1 MPYKSGKSVA
11 DVNNKIDRFVNKEIP
26 QKIEAG
32 LYSVATSLGGNADFY
47 VPVDTNALMNSR
59 EHRVAKVGANFV
71 ATVGY
76 YQKYAAALHDPK
88 PGGKMDGWKPR
99 TPEMRAEAKSAKNY
113 TGRSIGGFNINA
125 KQGWLNIAWEW
136 KGEELLK
143 KFREGLVK

>member
-11 DVNNKIDRFVNKEIP
+11 DVNNKIDKFVNKEIP
-26 QKIEAG
+26 QKIESG
-32 LYSVATSLGGNADFY
+32 LYSVATSLGGYADFY

-76 YQKYAAALHDPK
+76 YQKYAAALHSPK

-143 KFREGLVK
+143 KFREGLIE

>member
-1 MPYKSGKSVA
+1 MPYKKGRSVA
-11 DVNNKIDRFVNKEIP
+11 DVNNKIDNFVNKEIP

-32 LYSVATSLGGNADFY
+32 LYSVATSLGGYADFY

-59 EHRVAKVGANFV
+59 EHRVAKVGGNFV

-76 YQKYAAALHDPK
+76 YQKYAAALHSPK

-99 TPEMRAEAKSAKNY
+99 TPEMRAELKSAKNY
-113 TGRSIGGFNINA
+113 TGRAIGGFNINA

-136 KGEELLK
+136 KGEELLE
-143 KFREGLVK
+143 KFRKGLIE